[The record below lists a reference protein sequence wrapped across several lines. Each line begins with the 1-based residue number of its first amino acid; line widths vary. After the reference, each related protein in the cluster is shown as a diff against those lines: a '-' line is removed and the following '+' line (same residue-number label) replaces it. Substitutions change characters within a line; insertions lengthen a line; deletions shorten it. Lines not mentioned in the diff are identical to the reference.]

1 MIGAV
6 ERIAAPRPN
15 VAQGVGFVNRGLTL
29 ARTGFDLLLRGAHA
43 HPERV
48 EGRGSLN
55 WAEHT
60 SGNRR
65 CYRDPLLRAPL
76 ARLYAKFRKSIKAG

>member
-29 ARTGFDLLLRGAHA
+29 ARTGFDLTLR
-43 HPERV
+43 V
-48 EGRGSLN
+48 YRGNPVAAATAVRQSVFSLIEI
-55 WAEHT
+55 AT
-60 SGNRR
+60 S
-65 CYRDPLLRAPL
+65 LR
-76 ARLYAKFRKSIKAG
+76 SSQ

>member
-29 ARTGFDLLLRGAHA
+29 ARTGFDLSLRGSPAHL
-43 HPERV
+43 EFV
-48 EGRGSLN
+48 EGSGSLN
-55 WAEHT
+55 WGEHT

-76 ARLYAKFRKSIKAG
+76 VGV